1 MAIQCRFKVTDG
13 VLWVWI
19 EGREGEEDD
28 IAECLLKAL
37 EASEEC
43 KCRGIVVDERNREY
57 RLDTVGLLILAEKC
71 SRHKARFRRFAF
83 ICDARSLYD
92 ASFWETAAVNR
103 GLNVRVFT
111 TVDDALTWIGH
122 ERARRGGAMP
132 AA

>member
-1 MAIQCRFKVTDG
+1 VR
-13 VLWVWI
+13 I
-19 EGREGEEDD
+19 EGRDGDVDD
-28 IAECLLKAL
+28 IAECLLRVL

-57 RLDTVGLLILAEKC
+57 RLDTVGLLKLAERC
-71 SRHKARFRRFAF
+71 SRHRARFRRFAF
-83 ICDARSLYD
+83 VCDARSLYD

-111 TVDDALTWIGH
+111 SVDDALSWMGH
-122 ERARRGGAMP
+122 EGARRGGAMP